1 MPIDYNYEHTPGFRD
16 VTRSSLLLLRQPIV
30 RSLAKLRRLRKGG
43 TLLEGPVVRPA
54 KTFVGVR

>member
-16 VTRSSLLLLRQPIV
+16 VTRSSLLLLQRPVV
-30 RSLAKLRRLRKGG
+30 RSLAQLRRLRSGQVIP
-43 TLLEGPVVRPA
+43 PVARRA